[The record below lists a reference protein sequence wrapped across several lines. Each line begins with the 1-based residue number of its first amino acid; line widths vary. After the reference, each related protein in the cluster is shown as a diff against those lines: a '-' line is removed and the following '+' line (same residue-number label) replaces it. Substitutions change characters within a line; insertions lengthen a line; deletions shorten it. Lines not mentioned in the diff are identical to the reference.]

1 MQTGGETS
9 VEADWEASVTFLF
22 CRGRKRCTLPEANIA
37 PVNSGWET
45 TFPLGGPIFRAYVSF
60 REGNWY
66 SYTCFFKKAM
76 IRGSLVPYNGTM
88 KCHKVFE
95 CQVATFGG
103 KWLFFCH
110 WAMFFFWGGKGLY
123 LAMLELTCRRQTKK
137 LGRIIDLLIWS
148 PVAPV
153 EGGWCEISNCLYL
166 VIQSDLFGM
175 VKWPFKGLSDLQLG
189 DKKVTLNHLV
199 DIYSIWCIGMSPP
212 SRHASHQ
219 EDCETLVPT
228 WQDAEHPGE

>member
-1 MQTGGETS
+1 MIQ
-9 VEADWEASVTFLF
+9 WNVTRFLNV
-22 CRGRKRCTLPEANIA
+22 KWPL
-37 PVNSGWET
+37 
-45 TFPLGGPIFRAYVSF
+45 LGGSGYFFATGP
-60 REGNWY
+60 
-66 SYTCFFKKAM
+66 CFF
-76 IRGSLVPYNGTM
+76 L
-88 KCHKVFE
+88 
-95 CQVATFGG
+95 
-103 KWLFFCH
+103 
-110 WAMFFFWGGKGLY
+110 GGKGLY

-212 SRHASHQ
+212 LSACQSPRGLWNTCPDLARCRTSGRINLHLPLLLTGGSNVVWNSQSSDHQ
-219 EDCETLVPT
+219 LVNAGLRWWIST
-228 WQDAEHPGE
+228 PGSELPANHTSGRVSWLI